1 MRRLLG
7 RAPAAALTAALT
19 TAALAAALT
28 TAALAA
34 ALTLTALAAPRCG
47 TAFATA
53 LATATLAATAHAAA
67 ALVQPDAAV
76 LQRFGRVP
84 LQRDQPV
91 RQRPVARAGR
101 EPDRGGCQLWDG

>member
-7 RAPAAALTAALT
+7 RAPAAAL
-19 TAALAAALT
+19 AAALT
-28 TAALAA
+28 P
-34 ALTLTALAAPRCG
+34 TALATPRCG

-53 LATATLAATAHAAA
+53 LATAALAA
-67 ALVQPDAAV
+67 ALATAALAAQPDAAV
-76 LQRFGRVP
+76 LRRFGRVP

-91 RQRPVARAGR
+91 WQRPVARAGR

>member
-7 RAPAAALTAALT
+7 RAPA
-19 TAALAAALT
+19 AALAAALT

-34 ALTLTALAAPRCG
+34 ALTPTALAAPRCG

-53 LATATLAATAHAAA
+53 LATAALAA
-67 ALVQPDAAV
+67 ALATAALAAQPDAAV
-76 LQRFGRVP
+76 LRRFGRVP

-91 RQRPVARAGR
+91 RQGPVARAGR
-101 EPDRGGCQLWDG
+101 GPDRAGCQLWDG

>member
-7 RAPAAALTAALT
+7 RAPA
-19 TAALAAALT
+19 AALAAALT

-34 ALTLTALAAPRCG
+34 ALTPTALAAALTPTAPRCG

-53 LATATLAATAHAAA
+53 LATATLAAALATA
-67 ALVQPDAAV
+67 ALAQPDAAV
-76 LQRFGRVP
+76 LRRFGRVP

-101 EPDRGGCQLWDG
+101 GPDRGGCQLWDG